1 MLILYFVGV
10 IHAHAAKQLVIQVID
25 WIHRTHA
32 AGAKKCIQCAISPV
46 VLVIGL
52 DPFAK
57 NATPIIMS
65 VANLMKAASFEVISV
80 LGVASCHALETI

>member
-1 MLILYFVGV
+1 M
-10 IHAHAAKQLVIQVID
+10 QVIN
-25 WIHRTHA
+25 WIHRTHV
-32 AGAKKCIQCAISPV
+32 AGARKCIQCAINPV

-80 LGVASCHALETI
+80 LGVASCHALETT